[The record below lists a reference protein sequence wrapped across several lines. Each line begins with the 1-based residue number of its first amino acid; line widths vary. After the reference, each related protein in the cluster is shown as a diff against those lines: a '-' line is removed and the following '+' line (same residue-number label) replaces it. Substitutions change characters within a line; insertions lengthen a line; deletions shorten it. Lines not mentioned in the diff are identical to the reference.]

1 MPQATKR
8 PSYIEEAI
16 ADLGAMADT
25 LEAGGLPE
33 LGKRYTVRRVK
44 VPAAPT
50 VTAAEIK
57 AAREAIGASQPVF
70 AGFLGVSAQLVKAWE
85 QGAKT
90 PTGPARRLLADIR
103 TNHAHWQ
110 TRLAEAVFP
119 GRVGSSRT
127 RLRKASK
134 LEKSTSAE
142 CR

>member
-1 MPQATKR
+1 MPKTTKR

-16 ADLGAMADT
+16 TDVGAMADV
-25 LEAGGLPE
+25 LEAGGFPGLS
-33 LGKRYTVRRVK
+33 KRYTVRRVK
-44 VPAAPT
+44 VPVAPA
-50 VTAAEIK
+50 VTASDVK

-85 QGAKT
+85 QGVKT

-103 TNHAHWQ
+103 TNHRHWQ
-110 TRLAEAVFP
+110 TRLTEAVYS
-119 GRVGSSRT
+119 GHVGSSGT